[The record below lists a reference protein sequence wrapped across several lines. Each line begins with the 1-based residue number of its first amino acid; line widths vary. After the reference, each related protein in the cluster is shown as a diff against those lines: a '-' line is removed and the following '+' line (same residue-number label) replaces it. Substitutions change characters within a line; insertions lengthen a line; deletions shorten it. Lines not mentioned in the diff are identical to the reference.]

1 MPNSTHTPLPTK
13 RKRPRPAIRA
23 LGHIGFFAVFLGA
36 AAWTATALFVHFST
50 PALVLAEA
58 LLALAALGVL
68 LLRYRY
74 RSRRAGWAGLA
85 AAALIVGAWY
95 QTIRPS
101 DQRIWAFDVAR
112 GVTAD
117 VSGDSVTLHN
127 IRSFRWKDESTADEA
142 WVSQTYD
149 LRDLTS
155 VDMLTSVWDDPDIA
169 HLLVS
174 FGFAA
179 DRHVVFSVE
188 IRREQGEEFSVLG
201 GFFRQFEMVLIAA
214 DEPDIIKLRTNYRKE
229 DVHLYP
235 IRLDQARMQKMFMA
249 YVDLGNDLAARPAF
263 YNTIFANCSTAVYR
277 LAKVIIP
284 DMPLDIRLIKTGRLY
299 QYLAELGGLQ
309 GDISMA
315 QRFKASAVTQ
325 IAQANPDDESFST
338 AIRAGEISLP
348 KP

>member
-1 MPNSTHTPLPTK
+1 MSKSTHTHLPTT
-13 RKRPRPAIRA
+13 RKRPHPAVRV

-36 AAWTATALFVHFST
+36 AAWTATALFVHFSG
-50 PALVLAEA
+50 PVLVLAEA

-68 LLRYRY
+68 LGRYRA
-74 RSRRAGWAGLA
+74 RRAGWASLA

-95 QTIRPS
+95 QTIQPS

-117 VSGDSVTLHN
+117 VAGDSVTLHN
-127 IRSFRWKDESTADEA
+127 IRSFRWKDEDTADEA

-174 FGFAA
+174 FGFAT
-179 DRHVVFSVE
+179 DQHVVFSVE

-214 DEPDIIKLRTNYRKE
+214 DEQDIVKLRTNYRKE
-229 DVHLYP
+229 DVRLYP
-235 IRLDQARMQKMFMA
+235 IKLDQARMQKMFMA

-263 YNTIFANCSTAVYR
+263 YNTILANCSTAVYR
-277 LAKVIIP
+277 LAKVIVP

-299 QYLAELGGLQ
+299 EYLADLGGLQ
-309 GDISMA
+309 GEMSA
-315 QRFKASAVTQ
+315 AKRFEASAITQ
-325 IAQANPDDESFST
+325 IAQATPEGQSFST